1 MFSIFYNVHTT
12 LLHTVTSSG
21 KQRALHERHHASLQ
35 LATSKTDAVP
45 TWGRVK
51 GWGWG
56 VGSSG
61 SRAEGELRVSVLSIY
76 T

>member
-1 MFSIFYNVHTT
+1 MSGTMPPYSQP
-12 LLHTVTSSG
+12 LLKLMLFLPG
-21 KQRALHERHHASLQ
+21 AELE
-35 LATSKTDAVP
+35 
-45 TWGRVK
+45 G